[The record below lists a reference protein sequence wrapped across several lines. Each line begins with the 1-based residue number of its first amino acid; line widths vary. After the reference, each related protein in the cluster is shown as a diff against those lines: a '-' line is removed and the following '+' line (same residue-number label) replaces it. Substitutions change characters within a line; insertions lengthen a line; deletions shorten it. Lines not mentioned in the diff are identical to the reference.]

1 MRSMKQPVHSLIA
14 LLVLLSACI
23 AFSQQNTPAPL
34 TNDSIVKMVKGGL
47 AEPTIVSAIEAS
59 DVQFD
64 VSADGLIALKQ
75 AGISDTV
82 IQAMIAAQSK
92 KHDAAAS
99 PDAAAQNTQASSATS
114 PNPQDAVADQMAAM
128 GMTPQMMSRMPA
140 SARAQV
146 AMMSQMGGMGG
157 MSGMMGMNGLGM
169 NGMGMGPMLS
179 PDQMPKVLLENGS
192 EKRAMASSMAQ
203 IAQSSS
209 KGGPKTGMG
218 AGSMLSSLA
227 TQALSFAA
235 IGAGPGAAMA
245 MPALGM
251 ATGMMGMFGNR
262 GGMPTYTYVWALPG
276 YNSPV
281 AMPATMPKFDLQF
294 GEIVGLDPDSYEPVI
309 VNLKQTKDNW
319 RLVGATKAKMDYMGG
334 GGNSESML
342 DEIRVPAQISHL
354 GRGHVEIAVTSA
366 LAPGEY
372 GVVLRPSASHKHK
385 KGQSL
390 SGAEQ
395 SLFYSVWDFSVP
407 SAEKAA
413 PSTVKK

>member
-1 MRSMKQPVHSLIA
+1 MRSVKQAVYSLIV
-14 LLVLLSACI
+14 LCVLLSMPL
-23 AFSQQNTPAPL
+23 AFSQQGAPAPL
-34 TNDSIVKMVKGGL
+34 TNASIVKMVKGGL

-64 VSADGLIALKQ
+64 VSPDGLIALKQ
-75 AGISDTV
+75 AGISDTL
-82 IQAMIAAQSK
+82 IQVMIAAQAK
-92 KHDAAAS
+92 KHDAAS
-99 PDAAAQNTQASSATS
+99 PDTSAQGSGVPKGSAPS
-114 PNPQDAVADQMAAM
+114 PNPQDAAADQIAAM
-128 GMTPQMMSRMPA
+128 GITPQMMARMPA
-140 SARAQV
+140 SARSQL
-146 AMMSQMGGMGG
+146 AMMSQMGGMSG
-157 MSGMMGMNGLGM
+157 MSGMMGMNG
-169 NGMGMGPMLS
+169 MGIGPMLS
-179 PDQMPKVLLENGS
+179 PDQMPKVVLENGS

-218 AGSMLSSLA
+218 TGSMLSSLA

-251 ATGMMGMFGNR
+251 ATGMMGMFGTR

-276 YNSPV
+276 YNSAV
-281 AMPATMPKFDLQF
+281 AMPAALPKFDLQF

-342 DEIRVPAQISHL
+342 DEIRVPSQLTHL

-372 GVVLRPSASHKHK
+372 GVVLRPSTAHKHK

-407 SAEKAA
+407 SAEKTASPA
-413 PSTVKK
+413 VKK